1 MVPLR
6 MNLKE
11 TSTRNPPNIQDN
23 DYFYEYPDYQDNK
36 NDTSNVTFTSTQFI
50 TTVPTNNEKTVQ
62 TTEKIS
68 TTTTTYN
75 NTIPIKKITSMPPSP
90 SSSGFTFFGVPLPS
104 LNFNLWG
111 NSRRKFERKDSSG
124 RPERGRYRTFPPT
137 EPEIHR
143 GGFTP
148 LPRGQGGFVP
158 IVDPRLTYERQIR
171 NETSKSSNA
180 TQEERKRWK
189 SGNGTIA
196 KVERTYL
203 RTNKSKAGAKEREE
217 LSTVSV
223 NEPDFHWQ
231 INGVKKI
238 R

>member
-11 TSTRNPPNIQDN
+11 SSTRKTPSNVQDA
-23 DYFYEYPDYQDNK
+23 DYFYEYPDYQDSK
-36 NDTSNVTFTSTQFI
+36 NDTSNVTLASTQL
-50 TTVPTNNEKTVQ
+50 TTVSTSDEKTVQ

-68 TTTTTYN
+68 TTTN

-143 GGFTP
+143 GGFVP
-148 LPRGQGGFVP
+148 LPR
-158 IVDPRLTYERQIR
+158 
-171 NETSKSSNA
+171 
-180 TQEERKRWK
+180 
-189 SGNGTIA
+189 
-196 KVERTYL
+196 
-203 RTNKSKAGAKEREE
+203 
-217 LSTVSV
+217 
-223 NEPDFHWQ
+223 
-231 INGVKKI
+231 
-238 R
+238 

>member
-11 TSTRNPPNIQDN
+11 SSTRKTPSNVQDA
-23 DYFYEYPDYQDNK
+23 DYFYEYPDYQDSK
-36 NDTSNVTFTSTQFI
+36 NDTSNVTLASTQL
-50 TTVPTNNEKTVQ
+50 TTVSTSNEKTVQ

-68 TTTTTYN
+68 TTTN

-143 GGFTP
+143 GGFVP

-171 NETSKSSNA
+171 NETSKNSNA

-203 RTNKSKAGAKEREE
+203 RTNKSKVGPKEREE

-223 NEPDFHWQ
+223 DEPDFHWQ

>member
-1 MVPLR
+1 MDLCSRKLDWRVRIVNGKDKSIRFTLAARRKWSTLHRILSPLLVGNSYWLQLSLFFQCVWIERLSLVFGATEMVPLR

-11 TSTRNPPNIQDN
+11 SSTRKTPSNVQDA
-23 DYFYEYPDYQDNK
+23 DYFYEYPDYQDSK
-36 NDTSNVTFTSTQFI
+36 NDTSNVTLASTQL
-50 TTVPTNNEKTVQ
+50 TTVSTSDEKTVQ

-68 TTTTTYN
+68 TTTN

-143 GGFTP
+143 GGSYHYP
-148 LPRGQGGFVP
+148 EDR
-158 IVDPRLTYERQIR
+158 VDLC
-171 NETSKSSNA
+171 
-180 TQEERKRWK
+180 
-189 SGNGTIA
+189 
-196 KVERTYL
+196 
-203 RTNKSKAGAKEREE
+203 
-217 LSTVSV
+217 LSLI
-223 NEPDFHWQ
+223 PD
-231 INGVKKI
+231 
-238 R
+238 